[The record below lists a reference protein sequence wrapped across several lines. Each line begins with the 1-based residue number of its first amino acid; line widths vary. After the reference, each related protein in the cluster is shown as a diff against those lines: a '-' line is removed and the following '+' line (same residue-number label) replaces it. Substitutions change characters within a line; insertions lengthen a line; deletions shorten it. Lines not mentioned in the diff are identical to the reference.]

1 MNAAGSWESV
11 NVSLAIT
18 KKDVSVDFVNST
30 LGLDDDR
37 SDRGARIYSGP
48 HWWAYTYAEEST
60 GDLEAMAISLAHD
73 IRPLRDKV
81 DTLLRTGHSVQVAI
95 AGTVETG
102 DQLLLSPT
110 ALEHLASLAL
120 PVSFTSLTPS
130 GAQEEDPLSWL
141 EEG

>member
-1 MNAAGSWESV
+1 MNSPGSWESV

-18 KKDVSVDFVNST
+18 KVDISADFVTNA
-30 LGLDDDR
+30 LGLDDDQP
-37 SDRGARIYSGP
+37 DHGARIYSGP
-48 HWWAYTYAEEST
+48 HWWAYTYTEESI
-60 GDLEAMAISLAHD
+60 GGLEAMAISLAQR
-73 IRPLRDKV
+73 IRPRRDKV
-81 DTLLRTGHSVQVAI
+81 DTLLQTGHSVQVAI

-102 DQLLLSPT
+102 DQLFISTT

-130 GAQEEDPLSWL
+130 GTHEEDPLSWL